1 MLQCFLDCPSKNH
14 CPNGTTA
21 PCDFASAGTSNK
33 GQGIEVVKHGSAERE
48 YAGER
53 TRQGRGCGAE
63 TNGQARERGGNT
75 ENLKTNTK
83 LAPDGALRNSLM
95 WRYDAGNKGE
105 VRAY

>member
-1 MLQCFLDCPSKNH
+1 LDCPSKNH

-21 PCDFASAGTSNK
+21 PCDFASGGTSNK
-33 GQGIEVVKHGSAERE
+33 GQGIEVVNIMEALKGSMQA
-48 YAGER
+48 
-53 TRQGRGCGAE
+53 TRQGRGRGAE
-63 TNGQARERGGNT
+63 ANGQARERGGNT